1 MFRVIPTLAVSID
14 ICQRSFLKGLLRCL
28 LGLETTC
35 NCKTLND
42 RIDSL
47 ADLLFCS
54 ACFVPRFCERD
65 LGKAAQA
72 HVTAFATN
80 HRAQHPGTSS

>member
-1 MFRVIPTLAVSID
+1 MLGVIPTLAVSID
-14 ICQRSFLKGLLRCL
+14 ICQRSFPKGLLRCL

-35 NCKTLND
+35 NSKTLSD
-42 RIDSL
+42 RVDSL

-54 ACFVPRFCERD
+54 ARFVPRFCERD

-72 HVTAFATN
+72 HVSAFAAH
-80 HRAQHPGTSS
+80 HRAQYPGTRS